1 MKTGKDERV
10 ISASANAL
18 PLTQRIPANPS
29 AKAAYTLALTA
40 EERTRSRLRF
50 ETEEG
55 ATVQLGLPRG
65 TVLRDGDLLRA
76 DEGDAVVRVRAK
88 PEPVITARAPDA
100 LTLLRAAYHLG
111 NRHVPVEVGKD
122 YLRLSPDSVLADM
135 LVQLGL
141 TITEEVTP
149 FQPEAGAYG
158 GHSHQG
164 GHAHAPFRAHP

>member
-1 MKTGKDERV
+1 ML
-10 ISASANAL
+10 I
-18 PLTQRIPANPS
+18 LTQRLLADPA

-40 EERTRSRLRF
+40 EERVRSRLRF
-50 ETEEG
+50 TTEQG
-55 ATVQLGLPRG
+55 ASVQLGLPRG

-76 DEGDAVVRVRAK
+76 DAGDALVRVRAK

-111 NRHVPVEVGKD
+111 NRHVPVEIGKD
-122 YLRLSPDSVLADM
+122 YLRLAPDSVLADM

-141 TITEEVTP
+141 TLTEEITP

-158 GHSHQG
+158 GHSHHG
-164 GHAHAPFRAHP
+164 GHAHAPFRTHP

>member
-1 MKTGKDERV
+1 ME
-10 ISASANAL
+10 ASARILTLIQRL
-18 PLTQRIPANPS
+18 PADPS
-29 AKAAYTLALTA
+29 AKATYTLALTA
-40 EERTRSRLRF
+40 EDRTRSRLRF

-55 ATVQLGLPRG
+55 VAVQLGLPRG
-65 TVLRDGDLLRA
+65 TMLRDGDLLRA

-88 PEPVITARAPDA
+88 PEPVITAHAPDA

-122 YLRLSPDSVLADM
+122 YLRLAPDSVLADM

-141 TITEEVTP
+141 TLTEEVTP

-158 GHSHQG
+158 GHSHHG